1 MLKAS
6 PSPDS
11 AKNNFDLKILKSP
24 VGSSTSI
31 GATSSTQPAVH
42 KKIALKRNLSIQA
55 PVIPEPSTTNKITI
69 ETKPISTTNG
79 SSTTSGD
86 EPSKKVLK
94 LHILTAEERLK
105 LRAEKFGANAAASV
119 TTIDITADD
128 RKLARAARFGGAT
141 STSSNSSASI
151 KNSAPDASIEVLKK
165 RAERFGAATAP
176 KLSAIEKDEKMK
188 KRQERFGAGSTTV
201 TSTSSDEKAKQRL
214 ERFKTAA

>member
-55 PVIPEPSTTNKITI
+55 PVIPEPSTTKTTI

-79 SSTTSGD
+79 SSTTSSD

-119 TTIDITADD
+119 PTIDITSDD